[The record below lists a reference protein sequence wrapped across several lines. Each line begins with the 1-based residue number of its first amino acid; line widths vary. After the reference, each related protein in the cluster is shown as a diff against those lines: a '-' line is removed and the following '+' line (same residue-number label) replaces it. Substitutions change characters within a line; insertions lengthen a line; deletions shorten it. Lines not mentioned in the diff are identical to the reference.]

1 MGAEDVSSVSKRRR
15 PSTVCRRP
23 HSLPFQETTT
33 GTLSLLF
40 PLSRLPLAP
49 DVPRAIRANTS
60 RFCTTFQHDLREEAR
75 ARSVERANTVRER
88 GEGAAAVLRSEE
100 ALRDAAREEDQAA
113 GPWGF
118 EKAPGGWEEEKG
130 GEQAASGSEQK
141 KKRVFVTERRAA
153 GDDVEESDSGG
164 KKGGKCGRV
173 LRQGMAGVRDGL
185 GVFEIDVAD
194 GEFHGFNGGG
204 NIDGVD
210 NSEVQLFQPLQHAAH
225 EER

>member
-1 MGAEDVSSVSKRRR
+1 M
-15 PSTVCRRP
+15 
-23 HSLPFQETTT
+23 
-33 GTLSLLF
+33 
-40 PLSRLPLAP
+40 
-49 DVPRAIRANTS
+49 RANMPC
-60 RFCTTFQHDLREEAR
+60 FCTNSQHDLRDEAH

-100 ALRDAAREEDQAA
+100 ALRDAAREEDQVV

-118 EKAPGGWEEEKG
+118 EKAPGDREEEKG

-141 KKRVFVTERRAA
+141 KRRVFVTERRAT
-153 GDDVEESDSGG
+153 GDDEEESGSGG
-164 KKGGKCGRV
+164 KEGGKGGRV

-194 GEFHGFNGGG
+194 GAFHGFNRGG
-204 NIDGVD
+204 NMDGVD